1 LVNYRIALPSHFH
14 RSFIETATP
23 TSAYTC
29 CQRRN
34 GAVILVHSVV
44 TDRSGIPLKYK
55 NSGRNGTED
64 DSD

>member
-1 LVNYRIALPSHFH
+1 LVSYRIALPSHFH

-23 TSAYTC
+23 TPAYTC
-29 CQRRN
+29 CQRHN
-34 GAVILVHSVV
+34 GTVILAHSVV
-44 TDRSGIPLKYK
+44 TGRSGIPLKDK